1 MLGHVR
7 SICGRK
13 WVQNSG
19 HVRSLC
25 GHKGQNLGAC
35 SIQTASG
42 NGWSVVMFDPKFVRF
57 YTIAWLASQQ
67 RHQQKT
73 IFTGIWS
80 HFTII
85 SARTLQDLQATP
97 PTLQGII
104 NTLNICEAMADALS
118 VFRLMR
124 CRLLIAWPNSQSSP
138 STENIQLNFSID
150 FVDTAMPLLEPRIL
164 RK

>member
-1 MLGHVR
+1 LEKLQLASVCMRAHEGHCLMLGHVR
-7 SICGRK
+7 SLCGRK

-42 NGWSVVMFDPKFVRF
+42 NGWSVVMSDPKFVRF

-67 RHQQKT
+67 RHRQKI

-118 VFRLMR
+118 VHQGSVHLVF
-124 CRLLIAWPNSQSSP
+124 CVFK
-138 STENIQLNFSID
+138 IQKTL
-150 FVDTAMPLLEPRIL
+150 
-164 RK
+164 